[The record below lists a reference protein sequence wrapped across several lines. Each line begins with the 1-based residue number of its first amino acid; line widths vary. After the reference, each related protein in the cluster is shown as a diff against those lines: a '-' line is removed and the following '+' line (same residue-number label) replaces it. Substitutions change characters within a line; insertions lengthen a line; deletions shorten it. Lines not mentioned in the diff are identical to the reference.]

1 MTDYEHDYEPGPRNI
16 ASYVASR
23 KRVANWVKSHAAQP
37 HDPADYFYSPSQPPS
52 RIPSFLS
59 DSSGAVEGDDE
70 HDDESIYSVPPK
82 MVLRFDDGRPDVI
95 IEPSFEEKDHRARPA
110 RAIRGRSASASNVLP
125 PKTTIPP
132 PIRPTF
138 FYNYGPPTP
147 DFPEQIRVLPPLQPV
162 PQKHDARANAPD
174 ASRPN
179 KLPNVTEQNSVIPY
193 EKAQTI
199 RPSSPRLGLS
209 VSEPLS
215 ARFGYVP
222 QSLPKTTEFENV
234 APQTHAM
241 KQRKAANPGTYE
253 GLDHTQYR
261 NRQSSQQHPD
271 RQQQQTHKSRPTT
284 TRTAS
289 HPAPPGVTFSHS
301 APARL
306 QSTRAGEQD
315 YQTRQPLY
323 GYEYNTE
330 YGGTRTS
337 GQRERSSS
345 TKPESRDERG
355 RRNYRSKSLP
365 PPPLANAPVAV
376 SNLPSVENVPPR
388 SQSRASVH
396 SGRYQVP
403 QSEARLRARFEDDTV
418 GVRNGRPAPPRA
430 RIRHDSGTSTSE
442 MYYTGPGPGEYT
454 QGRRTNSMQMSLSM
468 STSSTKYSPALSRP
482 STSGSGSLSF
492 KKPFLQRI
500 FPVGKL
506 FDTSKGARGR
516 ERDNDAASRPNR
528 SRSASVKLARR
539 QTGVV

>member
-37 HDPADYFYSPSQPPS
+37 HNPADYFYSPSQPPS

-70 HDDESIYSVPPK
+70 YDNESIYSVPPK

-95 IEPSFEEKDHRARPA
+95 IEPSLEEKDHHARPA
-110 RAIRGRSASASNVLP
+110 RAIRGRSASASNVLH

-162 PQKHDARANAPD
+162 PQKHDARANEAD

-209 VSEPLS
+209 VSEPVS
-215 ARFGYVP
+215 ARFGYTP
-222 QSLPKTTEFENV
+222 QSLPQTKDQNV
-234 APQTHAM
+234 APQSYALT
-241 KQRKAANPGTYE
+241 QRTAAGSGTYE
-253 GLDHTQYR
+253 GLDYTQYR
-261 NRQSSQQHPD
+261 NRQSSQQHPVV
-271 RQQQQTHKSRPTT
+271 RQQQLTHKSRPSATT
-284 TRTAS
+284 TAS
-289 HPAPPGVTFSHS
+289 HPAPPGVAFSHS

-323 GYEYNTE
+323 GYGYNTE
-330 YGGTRTS
+330 YGGARTS

-345 TKPESRDERG
+345 TKPEGERG

-365 PPPLANAPVAV
+365 PPPPANATVGVGV
-376 SNLPSVENVPPR
+376 SSLPGVENVPPR
-388 SQSRASVH
+388 TQSRASVH
-396 SGRYQVP
+396 SRGYPVP
-403 QSEARLRARFEDDTV
+403 QPEARLRARFEDDTV

-430 RIRHDSGTSTSE
+430 RIRHDSGTSASE

-454 QGRRTNSMQMSLSM
+454 QGRRTNSTQMSPSM

-500 FPVGKL
+500 FPVGRL
-506 FDTSKGARGR
+506 FDARKGGR
-516 ERDNDAASRPNR
+516 EREQDNDTASRPNR
-528 SRSASVKLARR
+528 MFSKESRDD
-539 QTGVV
+539 